1 MTSKPIPGAL
11 DIYTD
16 GSKAGVGT
24 YVVNSQNPVL
34 FQYDPG
40 NPQLVECK
48 IVLEVFKR
56 FEISFNL
63 VSDSAYVVNAVKAL
77 EVAGPI
83 KSTSPVCAILSELQ
97 NLIWNRKSK
106 IFYSAYSGSF
116 YSARPYD

>member
-1 MTSKPIPGAL
+1 M

-16 GSKAGVGT
+16 GSKTGVGA
-24 YVVNSQNPVL
+24 YVVNYQNPVL
-34 FQYDPG
+34 LQYDPG
-40 NPQLVECK
+40 TQQLDECK

-56 FEISFNL
+56 FENSFNL
-63 VSDSAYVVNAVKAL
+63 VSDLAYVVNAVKAL

-116 YSARPYD
+116 CSARPYD

>member
-40 NPQLVECK
+40 TPQLVECK
-48 IVLEVFKR
+48 IILEVFKR

-63 VSDSAYVVNAVKAL
+63 VSDSAYVVNEVKAL

-83 KSTSPVCAILSELQ
+83 KSTSLVCGIL
-97 NLIWNRKSK
+97 
-106 IFYSAYSGSF
+106 FYICISGQIPGTKVESGS
-116 YSARPYD
+116 S